1 MTMAHHLR
9 PAVLLAVL
17 PLVVVA
23 VVLFEPMAESGSPV
37 PRVIPDGATQAEA
50 AAGKLNQGAVGSPTQ
65 VYRTSCLQCHD
76 GDGRG
81 GVVRDDTPTIPD
93 FTDAKWHAARSDA
106 ELCRSILEGK
116 GDSMPRMKKK
126 LGSVD
131 VKHMVALVRGF
142 KDGKLVIAD
151 ESDRSSTKDPK
162 NDTKSQADVSRP
174 GVSAEKQAAVQ
185 EGGGLFQKS
194 CARCHGRDGKGEV
207 AHDSLATIPDFTLR
221 GWQQKRSDAQ
231 LLVSILDG
239 KGTGMP
245 AFRDKI
251 TRERARTIVTYIRE
265 YAPG

>member
-1 MTMAHHLR
+1 
-9 PAVLLAVL
+9 
-17 PLVVVA
+17 
-23 VVLFEPMAESGSPV
+23 
-37 PRVIPDGATQAEA
+37 
-50 AAGKLNQGAVGSPTQ
+50 
-65 VYRTSCLQCHD
+65 
-76 GDGRG
+76 
-81 GVVRDDTPTIPD
+81 
-93 FTDAKWHAARSDA
+93 
-106 ELCRSILEGK
+106 
-116 GDSMPRMKKK
+116 MPRMKKK

-151 ESDRSSTKDPK
+151 ESEPSSTKDPK

-207 AHDSLATIPDFTLR
+207 ARDSLETIPDFTLR

-251 TRERARTIVTYIRE
+251 TRESRSHYRDVHQGICAGASRPTGSAADDFEARFDKLAKEFDELTRQIRASRPRPRPTQNRLNRKRQRQKSSNRTCPARI
-265 YAPG
+265 